1 MGLLFGLGLVV
12 AALLAFY
19 VARPRSGDVVR
30 FLRNDHVQS
39 YYVAL
44 AIGIFAIGA
53 ISIVAS
59 LTGLD
64 PLGGFEY

>member
-1 MGLLFGLGLVV
+1 LGLLFGLSLVV

-19 VARPRSGDVVR
+19 VARPRGGEVVR
-30 FLRNDHVQS
+30 FLRNDHAQS
-39 YYVAL
+39 YYVAVT
-44 AIGIFAIGA
+44 IGVFAIGA
-53 ISIVAS
+53 MSIVAG